1 MSAVSLA
8 PTRLNLVRA
17 VRRLERL
24 SRGAAVLRRKRE
36 ALVTELFRLARPAA
50 DAREQ
55 IAAAAQRAYPL
66 LGSALALQG
75 QAGVRATGW
84 PGRDLAVE
92 VSAGSVWGVVVSRIE
107 SRPAIARTLGA
118 RGTAPAGTGPAA
130 VQAATEFEKLAELLL
145 DAAPRE
151 MLLRRLG
158 QALAQTSRQVHSL
171 EHRLS
176 PRLQGDIARVRQVLD
191 EREREERLRLQT
203 LARSSRHRAFTIPS
217 SSPRQYDYVSTEP
230 R

>member
-1 MSAVSLA
+1 MSAANLA

-24 SRGAAVLRRKRE
+24 KRGAAVLRRKRE

-55 IAAAAQRAYPL
+55 IAAAALRAYPL
-66 LGSALALQG
+66 LGGALAQEG
-75 QAGVRATGW
+75 QAGLRAIGW
-84 PGRDLAVE
+84 PGRELAVE
-92 VSAGSVWGVVVSRIE
+92 MLPGSVWGIVISRIVA
-107 SRPAIARTLGA
+107 RPPVARTLGA
-118 RGTAPAGTGPAA
+118 RGTAPAGTGLAA
-130 VQAATEFEKLAELLL
+130 IQAAAEFEKLTELLL

-176 PRLQGDIARVRQVLD
+176 PRLRENISRVRQVLE
-191 EREREERLRLQT
+191 EREREERLRLQS
-203 LARSSRHRAFTIPS
+203 LARSRR
-217 SSPRQYDYVSTEP
+217 R
-230 R
+230 

>member
-1 MSAVSLA
+1 MSVASLA

-50 DAREQ
+50 DARQQ
-55 IAAAAQRAYPL
+55 ITAAAQRAYPL
-66 LGSALALQG
+66 LAGALALQG
-75 QAGVRATGW
+75 QAGVRAIGW
-84 PGRDLAVE
+84 PGRE
-92 VSAGSVWGVVVSRIE
+92 VSVDMEAGSVWGVVVSRIE
-107 SRPAIARTLGA
+107 SLPAIARTLGA
-118 RGTAPAGTGPAA
+118 RGTAPAGTGPVP
-130 VQAATEFEKLAELLL
+130 VQAAAEFEKLTQLLL

-176 PRLQGDIARVRQVLD
+176 PRLRGDIARVRQVLD
-191 EREREERLRLQT
+191 EREREERLRLQSLT
-203 LARSSRHRAFTIPS
+203 RTRR
-217 SSPRQYDYVSTEP
+217 R
-230 R
+230 

>member
-1 MSAVSLA
+1 VSAAGLA

-55 IAAAAQRAYPL
+55 IAAAALRAYPL
-66 LGSALALQG
+66 LGEALALHG
-75 QAGVRATGW
+75 QAGVRAIGW
-84 PGRDLAVE
+84 PGRDLTVE
-92 VSAGSVWGVVVSRIE
+92 VLPGTVWGIVVSRIAT
-107 SRPAIARTLGA
+107 RALLARTLGA

-130 VQAATEFEKLAELLL
+130 IQAATEFEKLTELLL

-176 PRLQGDIARVRQVLD
+176 PRLQGDISRVRQVLD
-191 EREREERLRLQT
+191 EREREERLRLQALT
-203 LARSSRHRAFTIPS
+203 RARRLSGFR
-217 SSPRQYDYVSTEP
+217 
-230 R
+230 

>member
-50 DAREQ
+50 DARQQ
-55 IAAAAQRAYPL
+55 ITAAAQRAYPL
-66 LGSALALQG
+66 LAGALALQG
-75 QAGVRATGW
+75 QAGVRAIAW
-84 PGRDLAVE
+84 PGRE
-92 VSAGSVWGVVVSRIE
+92 VSVDMEAGSVWGVVVSRIE
-107 SRPAIARTLGA
+107 SLPAIARTLDA
-118 RGTAPAGTGPAA
+118 RGTAPGGTGPVA
-130 VQAATEFEKLAELLL
+130 VQAAAEFEKLTQLLL

-176 PRLQGDIARVRQVLD
+176 PRLRGDIARVRQVLD

-203 LARSSRHRAFTIPS
+203 LTRTRR
-217 SSPRQYDYVSTEP
+217 R
-230 R
+230 

>member
-1 MSAVSLA
+1 MSATGLA

-55 IAAAAQRAYPL
+55 ITTAARRAYPL
-66 LGSALALQG
+66 LGEALALHG
-75 QAGVRATGW
+75 QSGVRASGW
-84 PGRDLAVE
+84 PGRELAVE
-92 VSAGSVWGVVVSRIE
+92 VEPGSVWGVVVSRIV
-107 SRPAIARTLGA
+107 SLPPVARTLGA

-130 VQAATEFEKLAELLL
+130 AQAATEFEHLTELLL

-171 EHRLS
+171 EHRLT
-176 PRLQGDIARVRQVLD
+176 PRLRGDVARVRQVLE
-191 EREREERLRLQT
+191 EREREERLRLQS
-203 LARSSRHRAFTIPS
+203 LARVRGRLKK
-217 SSPRQYDYVSTEP
+217 
-230 R
+230 

>member
-50 DAREQ
+50 DARQQ
-55 IAAAAQRAYPL
+55 ITAASQRAYPL
-66 LGSALALQG
+66 LAGALALQG
-75 QAGVRATGW
+75 QAGVRAIAW
-84 PGRDLAVE
+84 PGRE
-92 VSAGSVWGVVVSRIE
+92 VSVDMEAGSVWGVVVSRIE
-107 SRPAIARTLGA
+107 SLPAIARTLDA
-118 RGTAPAGTGPAA
+118 RGTAPGGTGPVA
-130 VQAATEFEKLAELLL
+130 VQAAAEFEKLTQLLL

-176 PRLQGDIARVRQVLD
+176 PRLRGDIARVRQVLD

-203 LARSSRHRAFTIPS
+203 LTRTRR
-217 SSPRQYDYVSTEP
+217 R
-230 R
+230 